1 MSSETQLPVS
11 APGEEFVQ
19 LFTRCQRRLY
29 LFILGQVPRPN
40 DAEEILQ
47 NTNVVIWS
55 KCDQFEPGTNFVAWA
70 MTITRLEILKYR
82 QKHARDKLT
91 FSDEFVSRVAAAME
105 ADTDMLDRRRQ
116 ALASCLGKLKS
127 DDRDLISRRYA
138 PGASGKS
145 VARALKRPAN
155 SVYQSIGRIR
165 QMLLECIER
174 QLKLAEQSI

>member
-1 MSSETQLPVS
+1 LSSNTLP
-11 APGEEFVQ
+11 PITPPNEEFVQ
-19 LFTRCQRRLY
+19 LFTRSQRRLY

-55 KCDQFEPGTNFVAWA
+55 KCDQFEPDSNFVAWA
-70 MTITRLEILKYR
+70 MTIARLEILKYR

-105 ADTDMLDRRRQ
+105 ADTDLLDRRRQ

-145 VARALKRPAN
+145 VAKALKRPAN

-174 QLKLAEQSI
+174 QLKLAENPM